1 MWDTVINDGKDKKDT
16 KTYKKDQFY
25 FFKLPVTEGYTKD
38 TFVIEDYFSNESRKR
53 IALSKLDEVVGF
65 NDIPKDL
72 KKSVKDDLA
81 KKIESYTKEDMEG
94 FKVLLDKIHNI
105 ITDNE
110 SITELW
116 NKSLLIQISKK
127 NHKNDHTGV
136 NQHSSV
142 VILFVSSVG
151 KLHLKINFCFR

>member
-1 MWDTVINDGKDKKDT
+1 MVNELKAIMPSDKKIIVIFDRDDAGGEGLKSVIDVGKDKRDT
-16 KTYKKDQFY
+16 RTYKKDQFY
-25 FFKLPVTEGYTKD
+25 YFKLPVTEGYTKD

-72 KKSVKDDLA
+72 KQKVKDDLA
-81 KKIESYTKEDMEG
+81 KKIESYTKDDMEG

-110 SITELW
+110 SITEL
-116 NKSLLIQISKK
+116 
-127 NHKNDHTGV
+127 
-136 NQHSSV
+136 
-142 VILFVSSVG
+142 
-151 KLHLKINFCFR
+151 